1 MRGGRLRPRRTKTTA
16 WCVCAAESCRG
27 DSLGSQTRVE
37 VLVWS
42 AAAKYD
48 RNVFSVPHA
57 AIQSVRPHAQ
67 QSPSPSSLTPALF
80 QETQLRALM
89 RGQPALA
96 TLSHDLVLK
105 FDPLLR
111 VSVL

>member
-1 MRGGRLRPRRTKTTA
+1 M
-16 WCVCAAESCRG
+16 
-27 DSLGSQTRVE
+27 E

-48 RNVFSVPHA
+48 RYVFSVPHA
-57 AIQSVRPHAQ
+57 AIQSVRPYA

-80 QETQLRALM
+80 QETLLRTLM

-96 TLSHDLVLK
+96 TLSHDFVLK